1 MEQKFKIMN
10 ILNFQ
15 FSKIDELEDVT
26 DESIKNNMTHGVW
39 VLFGRKKEQLWTCLQ
54 VGQSSNIGLEI
65 ISDVECLSGKRKIS
79 EDKTKSYINQFG
91 KVVQGYEYHV
101 YPTPREQIYTKMG
114 KEYKDFVFVCI
125 CCGENYKDNKKLIEK
140 YAAWKLRVL
149 FWRNGRPFK
158 VKKENVEE
166 PDNIDEIDFNE
177 KEMIDKMADWY
188 KKQQQK

>member
-91 KVVQGYEYHV
+91 KVVQGYNIMFIRLQENRYI
-101 YPTPREQIYTKMG
+101 QKWAKSIKILCL
-114 KEYKDFVFVCI
+114 FVFV
-125 CCGENYKDNKKLIEK
+125 
-140 YAAWKLRVL
+140 A
-149 FWRNGRPFK
+149 
-158 VKKENVEE
+158 VKTIK
-166 PDNIDEIDFNE
+166 II
-177 KEMIDKMADWY
+177 KSL
-188 KKQQQK
+188 